1 MTTTKQL
8 DGLDAQ
14 RKAFEPQGGVFGAF
28 CVLNEMES
36 TGLRKNRGLGACF
49 GVVYRLPGRIGRS
62 AHG

>member
-36 TGLRKNRGLGACF
+36 TGCERTAAWELVLE
-49 GVVYRLPGRIGRS
+49 
-62 AHG
+62 